1 MSVHVC
7 AGTYVC
13 VCVHAWVYAGLWKTA
28 KSLEYFFPAIIHFGV
43 FGQGLSLTGNSPPR
57 LGCLVKKPQEYD
69 SFHLTSAR
77 ITGMR
82 FYAQLCWVSS
92 IGQLQVLTLTR

>member
-1 MSVHVC
+1 MYVQVHMC
-7 AGTYVC
+7 VC
-13 VCVHAWVYAGLWKTA
+13 VCMHGCMQAYGRQQKALST
-28 KSLEYFFPAIIHFGV
+28 FFPAIIHFGV